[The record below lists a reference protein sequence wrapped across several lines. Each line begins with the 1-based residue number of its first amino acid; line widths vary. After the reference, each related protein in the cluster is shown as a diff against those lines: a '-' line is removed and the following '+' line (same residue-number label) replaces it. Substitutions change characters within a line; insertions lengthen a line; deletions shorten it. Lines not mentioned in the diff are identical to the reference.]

1 MTDVLKPLSENT
13 SIPSGIVPVVVTSGP
28 VSRTLTVRATLM
40 RDKGLK
46 TITEGNSL
54 NVSPTKPMEKLH
66 PAAGCTFLIRRLVGK
81 ITLY

>member
-54 NVSPTKPMEKLH
+54 NVYLRQNPWKNYTQPPDVL
-66 PAAGCTFLIRRLVGK
+66 F
-81 ITLY
+81 